1 MNLIWSGTEYRDP
14 GTVLVLLALADWSN
28 DRGTSWPSIPQ
39 LAQKSRMSERQVQNI
54 LGQLGKDRIVEMELG
69 GGRKPNTYRLNIPVL
84 ERIQPEIP
92 FPALQESVDG
102 CQEKPAVHTMHRCTP
117 CTGAQDALL
126 PDSPPSPY
134 KELPPTPS
142 QEQPSRTSTLSGTA
156 EISTE
161 GAGNLPKTVGDPRHD
176 LIRRGI
182 TKLQMEAGR
191 EEVWDGSAGKL
202 LDRLLK
208 LRSKWTARFLLR
220 CVANRF
226 ASVEINPLEHPRR
239 WIGSL
244 SDYGAGPVDQY
255 GKLARKQ
262 WPLAEELFAMISPAP
277 QEVPDVQRS

>member
-1 MNLIWSGTEYRDP
+1 MNLVWSGTDYTDP

-28 DRGTSWPSIPQ
+28 DQGTSWPSIPQ
-39 LAQKSRMSERQVQNI
+39 LAQKSRMSERQIQYI

-69 GGRKPNTYRLNIPVL
+69 GGRKPNTYRLNIPLL
-84 ERIQPEIP
+84 ERSQAKIP
-92 FPALQESVDG
+92 FPIDE
-102 CQEKPAVHTMHRCTP
+102 CQVLPAVHTVHRCTP
-117 CTGAQDALL
+117 CTGAQDAPL

-142 QEQPSRTSTLSGTA
+142 QEQPSRTTTLSGTP

-176 LIRRGI
+176 VIRRGI
-182 TKLQMEAGR
+182 TKLQMEVGR
-191 EEVWDGSAGKL
+191 EEVWDGSAGRV

-226 ASVEINPLEHPRR
+226 ASVNVNALEHPRR
-239 WIGSL
+239 WLGSL
-244 SDYGAGPVDQY
+244 SDYGYGPVDQY

-262 WPLAEELFAMISPAP
+262 WPLAEELFATIKPAP
-277 QEVPDVQRS
+277 QEVPDV